1 MMEEE
6 QTTFADL
13 PADAAGMAQAIQEAQ
28 RSGKEMIAFVRPGLR
43 AIAFTSDELGAVAY
57 ALEQLDAPSLREADR
72 RALRKVT
79 AAMATGDTR

>member
-1 MMEEE
+1 MEEE

-57 ALEQLDAPSLREADR
+57 ALEQLDAPSLRADR